1 MNNTRVRLLICF
13 LLLCGLLA
21 GFASTALAAPS
32 LHWQTEQVYYD
43 SHERLIIE
51 GYFYNNGTQ
60 AITWINWQEL
70 KVYFRQHNTRW
81 WLQAAAT
88 FNDLNVTLY
97 PGDSIH
103 WTFRITNVNKV
114 YFDFWDVK
122 WNVNY
127 QYRQAT
133 RL

>member
-1 MNNTRVRLLICF
+1 MNSTRVRLLICL

-32 LHWQTEQVYYD
+32 LQWQTDQVYYD
-43 SHERLIIE
+43 SQGRLIIE
-51 GYFYNNGTQ
+51 GYFYNNGTRT
-60 AITWINWQEL
+60 ITWINWQ
-70 KVYFRQHNTRW
+70 KVNVYFRQSNTDW

-88 FNDLNVTLY
+88 FSNLNVTLD

-103 WTFRITNVNKV
+103 WTFRITNVA
-114 YFDFWDVK
+114 YTDFDYWNVK

-127 QYRQAT
+127 HYQ
-133 RL
+133 